1 MRHLVKSILAAVWI
15 CSILLAFSG
24 CAAIK
29 ELNTT
34 PTVQEVEQRF
44 ESNRDDILT
53 VVDFLVESEHEDILI
68 WDADGT
74 MKVDL
79 DPSDSKLDQIAIYD
93 EDVRTA
99 VDHLLGRGA
108 YKRIMKDGNTIDLPQ
123 WYSSQQQGCG
133 IAYSINGIDL
143 PEVDYVTEYIPLD
156 EEGWYYYA
164 YDYNE
169 WRVEQARGTGQ
180 RTGDG

>member
-29 ELNTT
+29 KMNT
-34 PTVQEVEQRF
+34 PPSVQEVEQRF
-44 ESNRDDILT
+44 ENNRDDIVT
-53 VVDFLVESEHEDILI
+53 VVDFLVKSEHEFIMI

-74 MKVDL
+74 MEVDL
-79 DPSDSKLDQIAIYD
+79 DPSTLELDWIAIDD
-93 EDVRTA
+93 EDVCTA
-99 VDHLLGRGA
+99 VDDLLDSGA
-108 YKRIMKDGNTIDLPQ
+108 YKRIIKDGNTINLPQ
-123 WYSSQQQGCG
+123 WYSSQQKGCG

-143 PEVDYVTEYIPLD
+143 PEVDHVSEYIPLD
-156 EEGWYYYA
+156 EEGWYYYT

-169 WRVEQARGTGQ
+169 WRVEQTRETGQ
-180 RTGDG
+180 E